1 MTAPIPTAAPAT
13 LRAGDTASWQISLA
27 DYPAGDGWSL
37 EYTLINAAGKITFTS
52 AASGNDHRVTVAAT
66 TTAGWA
72 AGNYAW
78 QCRAKKGA
86 EVYTVN
92 TGTVDV
98 LPDFATLTASDQR
111 SFAEK
116 TLAALEAWIENHDLA
131 VAEYEIAGRR
141 MKYIPV
147 AELLTLRD
155 KFRREVRTTAGKSG
169 RIYMRF

>member
-37 EYTLINAAGKITFTS
+37 EYTLIGASGKITLTS
-52 AASGNDHRVTVAAT
+52 AASGNDHRITVAAA

-72 AGNYAW
+72 PGQYAW

-86 EVYTVN
+86 EAYTVN
-92 TGTVDV
+92 TCSAEI
-98 LPDFATLTASDQR
+98 LADFASLTASDQR

-116 TLAALEAWIENHDLA
+116 TLAAIEAWIENHDLA

-169 RIYMRF
+169 RVYMRF